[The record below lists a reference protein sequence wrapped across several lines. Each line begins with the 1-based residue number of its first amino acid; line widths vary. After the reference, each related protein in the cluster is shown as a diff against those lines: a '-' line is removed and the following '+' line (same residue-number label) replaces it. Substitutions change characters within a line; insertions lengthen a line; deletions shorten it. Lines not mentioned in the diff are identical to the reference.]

1 MQKAILGVLAVVAV
15 AGWAVAFIFFDKSG
29 DFESRLAASETE
41 RGKLAGAL
49 DAAKKDLAT
58 QAGASGRLEEI
69 TRELKTSEVR
79 LADLELQL
87 QSKRDQMVEM
97 NRAAE
102 TARTDLA
109 KLEST
114 LRDRTAQASKLEQ
127 EVDQAELQYQRLLA
141 ETAEL
146 SRNVEVARTERPAE
160 RQAEPE
166 VRSAAESMAPESAAP
181 ELMQLETMTPDAMT
195 ADPGSADLALAEE
208 TLPAENK
215 TDRVSAAT
223 ERFKI
228 VDRNGD
234 NKLDEFEFRM
244 RSVTLFRM
252 LDTNE
257 DGFITPDETLL
268 SAEQFDRFDYD
279 GDGKISALEFVE
291 PRTFEALD
299 KDRQGFVT
307 LEEYLAF
314 VQATDQ

>member
-1 MQKAILGVLAVVAV
+1 MQKAILGVLVVVAL
-15 AGWAVAFIFFDKSG
+15 AGWAVAFIYFDKSG

-49 DAAKKDLAT
+49 DAARKDLAT
-58 QAGASGRLEEI
+58 QAESSGRLEEI
-69 TRELKTSEVR
+69 TQQLKSNEVR
-79 LADLELQL
+79 LADLEIQL

-127 EVDQAELQYQRLLA
+127 EIDEAELQYQRLLA

-146 SRNVEVARTERPAE
+146 SRNAEAARTEAATE
-160 RQAEPE
+160 RQAAPRVE
-166 VRSAAESMAPESAAP
+166 AAPESMA
-181 ELMQLETMTPDAMT
+181 LETMATEAIT
-195 ADPGSADLALAEE
+195 TDPGSADLALAEE
-208 TLPAENK
+208 TLPDAK
-215 TDRVSAAT
+215 STDRVAAAT
-223 ERFKI
+223 ERFKV

-234 NKLDEFEFRM
+234 DQLDEFEFRM

-252 LDTNE
+252 LDTNG
-257 DGFITPDETLL
+257 DGFITRDESLL
-268 SAEQFDRFDYD
+268 SPEQFDGFDYD
-279 GDGKISALEFVE
+279 GDGKISALEFVD

>member
-1 MQKAILGVLAVVAV
+1 MQKAILGVVVVVAL
-15 AGWAVAFIFFDKSG
+15 AGWAVAFIYFDKSG

-49 DAAKKDLAT
+49 DAARKDLAS
-58 QAGASGRLEEI
+58 QAESSGRLEEI
-69 TRELKTSEVR
+69 TQQLKSNEVR
-79 LADLELQL
+79 LADLEIQL

-127 EVDQAELQYQRLLA
+127 EIDEAELQYQRLLA

-146 SRNVEVARTERPAE
+146 RRNAEAARTEAATE
-160 RQAEPE
+160 RQAAPRVE
-166 VRSAAESMAPESAAP
+166 AAPESMA
-181 ELMQLETMTPDAMT
+181 LETMATEAIT
-195 ADPGSADLALAEE
+195 TDPGSADLALAEE
-208 TLPAENK
+208 TLPDAK
-215 TDRVSAAT
+215 STDRVAAAT
-223 ERFKI
+223 ERFKV

-234 NKLDEFEFRM
+234 DQLDEFEFRM

-252 LDTNE
+252 LDTNG
-257 DGFITPDETLL
+257 DGFITRDESLL
-268 SAEQFDRFDYD
+268 SPEQFDGFDYD
-279 GDGKISALEFVE
+279 GDGKISALEFVD

-314 VQATDQ
+314 VQATKQ